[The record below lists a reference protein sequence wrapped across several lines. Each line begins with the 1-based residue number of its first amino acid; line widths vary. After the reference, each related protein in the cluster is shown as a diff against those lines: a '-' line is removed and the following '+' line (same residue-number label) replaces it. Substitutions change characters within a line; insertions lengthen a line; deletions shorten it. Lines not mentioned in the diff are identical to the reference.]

1 MMLSI
6 FLCGKL
12 LSVYHLWWRMF
23 TSLYILKLGCF
34 HMFLFFFFWSSLCI
48 LHPIIFL
55 DWDLKTYILVCSFKK
70 NCICSVFNCLNILKI
85 ADLKSS
91 SSKSNFWVSTGTVY
105 IDCFVFFSMQAI
117 LFFLCLPYSFFL
129 KIEIFRCYYVAI
141 SKIFPKGLL
150 LLLSMLVVV
159 CLVIFSELIL

>member
-1 MMLSI
+1 M
-6 FLCGKL
+6 
-12 LSVYHLWWRMF
+12 
-23 TSLYILKLGCF
+23 
-34 HMFLFFFFWSSLCI
+34 
-48 LHPIIFL
+48 
-55 DWDLKTYILVCSFKK
+55 
-70 NCICSVFNCLNILKI
+70 
-85 ADLKSS
+85 SS
-91 SSKSNFWVSTGTVY
+91 SSKSNFWVSTVTVY

-141 SKIFPKGLL
+141 SKIFPKGLF